1 MKALTK
7 TEIYNKVRALLDET
21 AENDADFILTDKDST
36 ELNAIIDEVALL
48 SVRNVH
54 LGAPYWMLDG
64 ETVSETDLK
73 DFKVGDDLVATLS
86 LPKEF
91 LRLVKVKLPSWSAP
105 VTKVITE
112 DSPEYRMQANKYMRG
127 TAAKPVC
134 ALVLLAND
142 TRGLELYSATETD
155 DEVSLIILKEPVWS
169 ADGEINICPR
179 LENAIIAQITGQTL
193 LALGENERAQT
204 YLSLSTNYSQQ

>member
-1 MKALTK
+1 MKVLSK
-7 TEIYNKVRALLDET
+7 IDIYNKVRALLDET

-64 ETVSETDLK
+64 EPNYATD
-73 DFKVGDDLVATLS
+73 FEVGDNLVATLS
-86 LPKEF
+86 LPKDF

-127 TAAKPVC
+127 TVAKPVC
-134 ALVLLAND
+134 ALVLLAD
-142 TRGLELYSATETD
+142 GKQGLELYSATETD
-155 DEVSLIILKEPVWS
+155 DEVSLMILKEPVWS
-169 ADGEINICPR
+169 VDGKINICPR

>member
-1 MKALTK
+1 MKVLSK
-7 TEIYNKVRALLDET
+7 KDIYAKVRALLDET
-21 AENDADFILTDKDST
+21 AENDAAFILTDKDST

-54 LGAPYWMLDG
+54 LGAPYWMLEG
-64 ETVSETDLK
+64 EPNYAT
-73 DFKVGDDLVATLS
+73 DFKVGDNLVATLT
-86 LPKEF
+86 LPDDF
-91 LRLVKVKLPSWSAP
+91 MRLVKVKLPSWSAP

-127 TAAKPVC
+127 TVAKPVC
-134 ALVLLAND
+134 ALVLLAEG
-142 TRGLELYSATETD
+142 TQGLELYSAKETD
-155 DEVSLIILKEPVWS
+155 DEVSLIILREPAWF
-169 ADGEINICPR
+169 ADGRVNICPR

-204 YLSLSTNYSQQ
+204 YFTLSTNYSQ

>member
-64 ETVSETDLK
+64 ESFSAT
-73 DFKVGDDLVATLS
+73 DFKVGDNLVATLS

-91 LRLVKVKLPSWSAP
+91 LRLVKAKLPSWSAP

-155 DEVSLIILKEPVWS
+155 DEVSLLILKEPAWS
-169 ADGEINICPR
+169 NNGGIDICPR

>member
-1 MKALTK
+1 MKVLSK
-7 TEIYNKVRALLDET
+7 NDIYAKVRALLDET
-21 AENDADFILTDKDST
+21 AENDAAFILTDKDST

-54 LGAPYWMLDG
+54 LGAPYWMLEG
-64 ETVSETDLK
+64 EPNYAT
-73 DFKVGDDLVATLS
+73 DFKVGDNLVATLT
-86 LPKEF
+86 LPDDF
-91 LRLVKVKLPSWSAP
+91 MRLVKVKLPSWSAP

-127 TAAKPVC
+127 TVAKPVC
-134 ALVLLAND
+134 ALVLLAGG
-142 TRGLELYSATETD
+142 TQGLELYSAKETD
-155 DEVSLIILKEPVWS
+155 DNVSLIILREPAWF
-169 ADGEINICPR
+169 ADGLVNICPR

-204 YLSLSTNYSQQ
+204 YFTLSTNYSQ

>member
-1 MKALTK
+1 MKVLSK
-7 TEIYNKVRALLDET
+7 IEIYNKVRALLDET

-64 ETVSETDLK
+64 ETVPDTDLE
-73 DFKVGDDLVATLS
+73 DFKVGDNLVATLS
-86 LPKEF
+86 LPEDF
-91 LRLVKVKLPSWSAP
+91 LRLVKVKLSSWSAP

-142 TRGLELYSATETD
+142 TRGLELYSAAETAD
-155 DEVSLIILKEPVWS
+155 KVSLIILKEPEWS
-169 ADGEINICPR
+169 TDGKVNICPR

>member
-1 MKALTK
+1 MKVLSK
-7 TEIYNKVRALLDET
+7 KDIYAKVRALLDET

-64 ETVSETDLK
+64 EPADATDLE
-73 DFKVGDDLVATLS
+73 VGENLVATFS
-86 LPKEF
+86 LPDEF
-91 LRLVKVKLPSWSAP
+91 MRLVQVKLPSWSAP

-127 TAAKPVC
+127 TVAKPVC
-134 ALVLLAND
+134 ALVLLAD
-142 TRGLELYSATETD
+142 GTRGLELYSASETD
-155 DEVSLIILKEPVWS
+155 DEVSLLILKEPVWV
-169 ADGEINICPR
+169 ADNDGSDSISICPR

-204 YLSLSTNYSQQ
+204 YFTLSTNYSQ

>member
-1 MKALTK
+1 MLSKI
-7 TEIYNKVRALLDET
+7 EIYNKVRALLDET

-64 ETVSETDLK
+64 EPNYATD
-73 DFKVGDDLVATLS
+73 FEVGDNLVATLS
-86 LPKEF
+86 LPEDF
-91 LRLVKVKLPSWSAP
+91 LRLVKVKLSSWSAP

-127 TAAKPVC
+127 TVAKPVC
-134 ALVLLAND
+134 ALVLLAD
-142 TRGLELYSATETD
+142 GTQGLELYSAAETD
-155 DEVSLIILKEPVWS
+155 DEVSLIILREPAWFGNGLV
-169 ADGEINICPR
+169 NICPR

>member
-1 MKALTK
+1 MKVLSK

-64 ETVSETDLK
+64 ESYEAA
-73 DFKVGDDLVATLS
+73 DFKVGDNLVATLS
-86 LPKEF
+86 LPKDF
-91 LRLVKVKLPSWSAP
+91 LRLVKAKLSSWSAP

-155 DEVSLIILKEPVWS
+155 DEVSLIILKEPKWY
-169 ADGEINICPR
+169 DEGKINICPR
-179 LENAIIAQITGQTL
+179 LENAIIALITGQTL

>member
-1 MKALTK
+1 MKALYK
-7 TEIYNKVRALLDET
+7 KDIYAKVRALLDET
-21 AENDADFILTDKDST
+21 AENDAAFILTDKDST

-64 ETVSETDLK
+64 EPAEVTN
-73 DFKVGDDLVATLS
+73 FKVGDNLVATLS
-86 LPKEF
+86 LPNEF
-91 LRLVKVKLPSWSAP
+91 MRLVQVKLPSWSAP

-127 TAAKPVC
+127 TVAKPVC
-134 ALVLLAND
+134 ALVLLAD
-142 TRGLELYSATETD
+142 GTRGLELYSASETD
-155 DEVSLIILKEPVWS
+155 DEVSLLILKEPKWF
-169 ADGEINICPR
+169 ADGIVSICPR

-204 YLSLSTNYSQQ
+204 YFTLSTNYSQ